1 VRFTDSIAPVG
12 ESTLAT
18 TDEVNSTTFLWQ
30 DFLDHDFML
39 LSLKNH
45 RYLGKSP
52 TTGSPYSM
60 DYAGPDPARRNG
72 SVLKWEE
79 VKAEN

>member
-1 VRFTDSIAPVG
+1 MGIPSSPPPTT
-12 ESTLAT
+12 STA
-18 TDEVNSTTFLWQ
+18 LWQ

-52 TTGSPYSM
+52 TTGSPYSA

-72 SVLKWEE
+72 SVLHWE
-79 VKAEN
+79 K

>member
-1 VRFTDSIAPVG
+1 M
-12 ESTLAT
+12 
-18 TDEVNSTTFLWQ
+18 FLWQ

-52 TTGSPYSM
+52 STGSPYSM
-60 DYAGPDPARRNG
+60 DFAGPDPARRNG
-72 SVLKWEE
+72 SVLMWEE
-79 VKAEN
+79 VK

>member
-1 VRFTDSIAPVG
+1 M
-12 ESTLAT
+12 
-18 TDEVNSTTFLWQ
+18 NSTTFLWQ

-52 TTGSPYSM
+52 STGSPYSM
-60 DYAGPDPARRNG
+60 DFTGPDPARRNG
-72 SVLKWEE
+72 SVLMWEE
-79 VKAEN
+79 VK